1 MIRCAQ
7 PGCGG
12 TVEDGYCDA
21 CGLAPQPEPEPAA
34 QPDPA
39 PPSASLTR
47 PSIPLDMSGTARTGT
62 SRPSGRSSRGQLG
75 MGLVEVPAVPYRDP
89 AGVVLAHPQV
99 PEDRRFCGNPDCGKP
114 VGRRRGDQP
123 GRPEGY
129 CPHCGWR
136 FSFTPK
142 LAAGELV
149 GGQYEVKGCLAHG
162 GLGWIY
168 LAADRHLEGRWV
180 VLKGLLDTGD
190 VEALAAAEA
199 ERHFLTAMDH
209 PNIVKIF
216 NFVTHPDP
224 GTGTMVG
231 YIVMEYVGGVSLQ
244 EMLHARLRE
253 GANRQALPVA
263 QVIAYGLE
271 ILKAFGY
278 LHDQGLLYCD
288 LKPGNVIQVEEQL
301 KLIDLGAVRRIDD
314 ADSAIYGTVGYQ
326 APEIA
331 FDGPSICSDLYTVG
345 RTLAVLGFPFSPV
358 RDGSAA
364 PLPAIDQGYESY
376 RRFLERATDSE
387 PARRF
392 QSTAE
397 MSDQLVGVLRE
408 VRAAEL
414 GVPHAAQS
422 GLFGPERRAVG
433 TELAPAATGQV
444 FGPLDRLAVVS
455 ALPVPLVDP
464 LDPGAGLLAGL
475 TSGNPAELVTL
486 LESAPS
492 TPETTLALIRVL
504 SELGRPVP
512 DQLLAD
518 ATGQLP
524 GDWRI
529 WWYRGV
535 GQLASGDPEEA
546 ARIFDGLY
554 SWLPGEAAPRLALA
568 FALEAGGAG
577 QEAARHYAA
586 IWQTDRSY
594 VSAGF
599 GLARLR
605 LAEGDR
611 AGATTGLDEVPA
623 TSIHRTAAQAAA
635 VAAAV
640 RGHDPAEGELVAAG
654 ERLRSLKLDAR
665 DRDGLLSEVLRS
677 ALGRVTTGQAASSG
691 QATLL
696 GTPLHEQDVRAELER
711 VYRALAR
718 SARSVEERHA
728 FVDLANTVR
737 PRTLW

>member
-1 MIRCAQ
+1 MIKCAQ

-12 TVEDGYCDA
+12 TVEDGYCDL
-21 CGLAPQPEPEPAA
+21 CGMAA
-34 QPDPA
+34 QSETA
-39 PPSASLTR
+39 PPSAPQTR
-47 PSIPLDMSGTARTGT
+47 PSARLDMSGTARTG
-62 SRPSGRSSRGQLG
+62 SSRSSRGQLG
-75 MGLVEVPAVPYRDP
+75 MGLVEVPAVPYQDP
-89 AGVVLAHPQV
+89 AGVVLADPQV
-99 PEDRRFCGNPDCGKP
+99 PEDRRFCGNADCGKP
-114 VGRRRGDQP
+114 VGRRRGDQT
-123 GRPEGY
+123 GRTEGF

-142 LAAGELV
+142 LANGDLV

-168 LAADRHLEGRWV
+168 LAADRNLEGRWV

-199 ERHFLTAMDH
+199 ERRFLTAMDH

-231 YIVMEYVGGVSLQ
+231 YIVMEYVGGVPLQ
-244 EMLHARLRE
+244 EMLRARLRE
-253 GANRQALPVA
+253 SDNHQALPVA
-263 QVIAYGLE
+263 QAIAFGLE
-271 ILKAFGY
+271 TLKAFGY
-278 LHDQGLLYCD
+278 LHERGLLYCD

-314 ADSAIYGTVGYQ
+314 EDSAIYGTVGYQ

-331 FDGPSICSDLYTVG
+331 ADGPSVCSDLYTVG
-345 RTLAVLGFPFSPV
+345 RTLAVLSFPFSPV
-358 RDGSAA
+358 SGGSAA
-364 PLPAIDQGYESY
+364 PLPAIDLKYESY
-376 RRFLERATDSE
+376 RRFLERATDAE

-408 VRAAEL
+408 VRAAEE
-414 GVPHAAQS
+414 GVPRPAQS
-422 GLFGPERRAVG
+422 ATFGPERQAVG

-444 FGPLDRLAVVS
+444 FGPLDRLAAAS

-464 LDPGAGLLAGL
+464 LDPAAGLLAGL
-475 TSGNPAELVTL
+475 TSGNPAELVAL

-518 ATGQLP
+518 AAGQLP

-535 GQLASGDPEEA
+535 GQLASGDPAEA
-546 ARIFDGLY
+546 VRIFDGLY

-577 QEAARHYAA
+577 QEAERHYAA

-605 LAEGDR
+605 LAGADR
-611 AGATTGLDEVPA
+611 AGATAGLDEVPA
-623 TSIHRTAAQAAA
+623 TSIHHTAAQAAA

-654 ERLRSLKLDAR
+654 ERLRNLKLDAR
-665 DRDGLLSEVLRS
+665 DRDGLLAEVLLS
-677 ALGRVTTGQAASSG
+677 ALGRVAARRAASAG

-696 GTPLHEQDVRAELER
+696 GTPLHEKGVRAELER

-718 SARSVEERHA
+718 SAPSTAERHD
-728 FVDLANTVR
+728 FVDLANSIR

>member
-1 MIRCAQ
+1 MIKCAQ

-12 TVEDGYCDA
+12 TVEDGYCDL
-21 CGLAPQPEPEPAA
+21 CGMAA
-34 QPDPA
+34 QAETA
-39 PPSASLTR
+39 PPSAPQTR
-47 PSIPLDMSGTARTGT
+47 PSARLEMVSGTARTG
-62 SRPSGRSSRGQLG
+62 SSRSSRGQLG
-75 MGLVEVPAVPYRDP
+75 MGLVEVPAVPYQDP
-89 AGVVLAHPQV
+89 AGVVLSDPQV
-99 PEDRRFCGNPDCGKP
+99 PEDRRFCGNADCGKP
-114 VGRRRGDQP
+114 VGRRRGDQT
-123 GRPEGY
+123 GRTEGF

-142 LAAGELV
+142 LANGDLV

-168 LAADRHLEGRWV
+168 LAADRNLEGRWV

-199 ERHFLTAMDH
+199 ERRFLTAMDH

-231 YIVMEYVGGVSLQ
+231 YIVMEYVGGVPLQ
-244 EMLHARLRE
+244 EMLRARLRE
-253 GANRQALPVA
+253 SDNRQALPVA
-263 QVIAYGLE
+263 QAIAFGLE
-271 ILKAFGY
+271 TLKAFGY
-278 LHDQGLLYCD
+278 LHERGLLYCD

-314 ADSAIYGTVGYQ
+314 EDSAIYGTVGYQ

-331 FDGPSICSDLYTVG
+331 SDGTSVCSDLYTVG
-345 RTLAVLGFPFSPV
+345 RTLAVLSFPFSPV
-358 RDGSAA
+358 SGGSAA
-364 PLPAIDQGYESY
+364 PLPAIDPRYESY
-376 RRFLERATDSE
+376 RRFLERATDAE

-392 QSTAE
+392 QHTAE

-408 VRAAEL
+408 VRAAEE
-414 GVPHAAQS
+414 GVPHPAQS
-422 GLFGPERRAVG
+422 GVFGPERQAVG

-444 FGPLDRLAVVS
+444 FGPLDRLAAAS

-464 LDPGAGLLAGL
+464 LDPAAGLLAGL
-475 TSGNPAELVTL
+475 TSGNPAELVAL

-518 ATGQLP
+518 AAGQLP

-535 GQLASGDPEEA
+535 GQLASGDPAEA
-546 ARIFDGLY
+546 VRIFDGLY

-568 FALEAGGAG
+568 FALEADGAG
-577 QEAARHYAA
+577 QEAERHYAA

-605 LAEGDR
+605 LAGGDR
-611 AGATTGLDEVPA
+611 TGATAGLDEVPA
-623 TSIHRTAAQAAA
+623 TSIHHTAAQAAA

-654 ERLRSLKLDAR
+654 ERLRNLKLDAR
-665 DRDGLLSEVLRS
+665 DRDGLLAEVLLS
-677 ALGRVTTGQAASSG
+677 ALGRVAARRAASSG

-696 GTPLHEQDVRAELER
+696 GTPLHEKGVRAELER

-718 SARSVEERHA
+718 SAPSTAERHD
-728 FVDLANTVR
+728 FVDLANSIR

>member
-1 MIRCAQ
+1 MISCAQ

-21 CGLAPQPEPEPAA
+21 CGLAPQPEPAPQPA
-34 QPDPA
+34 PA
-39 PPSASLTR
+39 PPTR
-47 PSIPLDMSGTARTGT
+47 PSIPLDMSGTARSGT
-62 SRPSGRSSRGQLG
+62 SRSSGRSSRGQLG
-75 MGLVEVPAVPYRDP
+75 MGLVGVPAVPYRDP
-89 AGVVLAHPQV
+89 AGVVLADAQV
-99 PEDRRFCGNPDCGKP
+99 PEDRRFCGNPDCGRP
-114 VGRRRGDQP
+114 VGRSRGGQP
-123 GRPEGY
+123 GRPEGF

-142 LAAGELV
+142 LVAGDLV

-168 LAADRHLEGRWV
+168 LAADRNLEGRWV

-231 YIVMEYVGGVSLQ
+231 YIVMEYVGGVPLQ
-244 EMLHARLRE
+244 EMLRERLRE
-253 GANRQALPVA
+253 SDSRQALPVA
-263 QVIAYGLE
+263 QAIAYGLE

-278 LHDQGLLYCD
+278 LHDQDLLYCD

-314 ADSAIYGTVGYQ
+314 VDSAIYGTVGYQ

-331 FDGPSICSDLYTVG
+331 SNGPSVCSDLYTVG
-345 RTLAVLGFPFSPV
+345 RTLAVLSFPFSPV
-358 RDGSAA
+358 SGGSAA
-364 PLPAIDQGYESY
+364 PLPAIDQRYESY

-392 QSTAE
+392 QGTAE

-408 VRAAEL
+408 VRAAEE
-414 GVPHAAQS
+414 GAPYPAQS
-422 GLFGPERRAVG
+422 GLFGPERQAVG

-444 FGPLDRLAVVS
+444 FGPLDRLAAAS

-464 LDPGAGLLAGL
+464 LDPAAGLLAGL
-475 TSGNPAELVTL
+475 TSGNPAELVAL

-504 SELGRPVP
+504 NELGRPVP

-518 ATGQLP
+518 IAGQLP

-535 GQLASGDPEEA
+535 GQLASGDPDEA

-640 RGHDPAEGELVAAG
+640 RGHDPAEGELVTAG

-677 ALGRVTTGQAASSG
+677 ALGRVVTGQATSSG

-696 GTPLHEQDVRAELER
+696 GTPLHEQGVRAELER

-718 SARSVEERHA
+718 SARSAEERHD

-737 PRTLW
+737 PKTLW